1 MPEKCISFAL
11 ILLLSWLYLG
21 GEGNST
27 PAKGVS
33 IVKFIPGLPQLISG
47 KVLRGG
53 ILLGACLATV
63 AGAILENQRGND
75 YYEQYLVS
83 IDVDE
88 VVDLRQRAEKSFR
101 ARNYYIMGLISVW
114 ILHFLDLKFLK
125 NKKAEVKSEVKTG
138 GISIGICYSF

>member
-1 MPEKCISFAL
+1 MPEKCISLVL

-21 GEGNST
+21 GEGNSP
-27 PAKGVS
+27 PAKGIS
-33 IVKFIPGLPQLISG
+33 IVEFIPGLPQIISG

-63 AGAILENQRGND
+63 TGAILENQRGND

-88 VVDLRQRAEKSFR
+88 VVDLRLRAEKSFR
-101 ARNYYIMGLISVW
+101 ARNYYIMGMISVW
-114 ILHFLDLKFLK
+114 ILHFLDLKFIK
-125 NKKAEVKSEVKTG
+125 HKKAEVKGEVNQS
-138 GISIGICYSF
+138 GISIGIYYSF